1 MKRDI
6 DNLQNQTFDVV
17 IVGGGI
23 YGATAA
29 WDAASRGLTV
39 ALIEKGDF
47 GGGTSANSLKTIHGG
62 LRYLQQLDFKRM
74 RESIRERRLLM
85 YLAPHLVHPLSV
97 VMPTY
102 GMLMK
107 SKHVMWAGMLMNDI
121 VSFDRNRNKDKQKK
135 IPACMVISR
144 NTCLRLLPGIDP
156 DRVTG
161 GAFWTDAQMYNS
173 ERMLLSF
180 VLSAE
185 KQGAQVANYVQATGF
200 IQNGNQIEGV
210 KAKDLVS
217 GKEIEIKSRMVL
229 NTAGAWVDPLL
240 GTLKPSHAFP
250 LSTAMNLVV
259 DRDMLANCAAGVSGR
274 FSYPLPGGGQSNR
287 THVLFM
293 APWRGKTI
301 IGTYH
306 RPYSGN
312 PDDMKPTQSDIA
324 EFLKEVNSAWPGEPV
339 KPEEVTFVQKGFL
352 PMDGI
357 NAKSGEVMLTK
368 HYAIHDHEKED
379 GLSGLL
385 TVVGVKYT
393 TARDVSEKMISLIVR
408 KLGAKV
414 KGCQTR
420 KTRLV
425 GGEIERFNAF
435 MSGLKDLVPSNL
447 SETVKQHL
455 GLNYGTLVKDVL
467 DLGKDDAS
475 LLEFVSESDEVLKAE
490 VIYAVR
496 NEMAQKLSDV
506 ILRRTDLGSAG
517 HPGKET
523 VAACAEL
530 MAAELGWDNRKK
542 QAEIADVD
550 AIYDYQ

>member
-6 DNLQNQTFDVV
+6 DQLTSQTFDVV

-29 WDAASRGLTV
+29 WDAASRGLSV

-47 GGGTSANSLKTIHGG
+47 GGATSANSLKTIHGG

-74 RESIRERRLLM
+74 RESIRERSLLM

-107 SKHVMWAGMLMNDI
+107 SKHVMWAGMLLNDI
-121 VSFDRNRNKDKQKK
+121 ISFDRNKNKDKQKK
-135 IPACMVISR
+135 IPACMVISK
-144 NTCLRLLPGIDP
+144 NACLRLLPGIEP

-180 VLSAE
+180 ILSAE
-185 KQGAQVANYVQATGF
+185 KAGAQAANYVQATGF

-210 KAKDLVS
+210 KAKDLIS
-217 GKEIEIKSRMVL
+217 GQEVEIKSRMVL

-240 GTLKPSHAFP
+240 GTLKPSNKFQ
-250 LSTAMNLVV
+250 LSTAMNLIV
-259 DRDMLANCAAGVSGR
+259 DREMLANCAAGVSGR
-274 FSYPLPGGGQSNR
+274 FSYPLPSGGESNR

-301 IGTYH
+301 FGTYH

-312 PDDMKPTQSDIA
+312 PDDMKPTKSDIDA
-324 EFLKEVNSAWPGEPV
+324 FLKEVNTAWPKDPV
-339 KPEEVTFVQKGFL
+339 KPKEVSYVQKGFL

-357 NAKSGEVMLTK
+357 NAKSGEVNLTK
-368 HYAIHDHEKED
+368 HYAIHDHEKEE

-385 TVVGVKYT
+385 TVIGVKYT
-393 TARDVSEKMISLIVR
+393 TARDVSEKMINLIVQ

-414 KGCQTR
+414 KSCQTR

-425 GGEIERFNAF
+425 GGEIERFNDF
-435 MSGLKDLVPSNL
+435 MSGLKDVVPEGV
-447 SETVKQHL
+447 SEISKRHL
-455 GLNYGTLVKDVL
+455 GLNYGTLVEDVL
-467 DLGKDDAS
+467 DLGKEDAS
-475 LLEFVSESDEVLKAE
+475 LLEILPGSEEALKAE
-490 VIYAVR
+490 VVYAIR

-517 HPGKET
+517 HPGKDA
-523 VAACAEL
+523 VQACAYL
-530 MAAELGWDNRKK
+530 MAKELGWDAKRIKE
-542 QAEIADVD
+542 EIATVD
-550 AIYDYQ
+550 AIYDYE